1 MLLPDKEQ
9 YKIDVYNAF
18 SGSELVIASVIP
30 EEDYIEA
37 VCTKCGKIEI
47 YRYSEIGRVRC
58 SACHKKRMK
67 SRFEKVASK
76 KAESAGFSV
85 TYLSFEED
93 YIEVECLSCDY
104 RTSARFKSLDSLC
117 CPYCTVKKLS
127 ARYSVE
133 VCFYDEDDPDAFDM
147 EEDEVTL
154 LCQECGEYSWKR
166 KISDLHIN
174 SDSAMFRCNLC
185 YARENIEQYGFVED
199 CPKYD
204 SEFDAKKYPITCRR
218 CGSIQY
224 LDLND
229 SALEQIIRMLKCTDN
244 CKSDGIRE
252 RTESGAIVWCRDE
265 LDLFAVYDLT
275 RIEKY
280 VDIELDIPNTIDRD
294 IYIGY
299 DTSTND
305 YCHVFVVFNGNY
317 DEWNSKYLFFSMEA
331 HLFKPDTKLDVEV
344 IRHWPHYYKDLLENI
359 EHQFEQRIST
369 VPDRKYNALMNAY
382 LGMISAFMVA
392 SDSITRS
399 LVEIVEL
406 RRKLNEKLAH
416 KGITKIIDPWF
427 AIFKE
432 QYHCPVCQY
441 PHRRMAQICTVCGF
455 DALQKKFATE
465 EDAKEWEIRTLNP
478 LRKKYLRMQNRWF
491 LEDGI

>member
-1 MLLPDKEQ
+1 MPLPDREQ
-9 YKIDVYNAF
+9 YKLEVYNAF
-18 SGSELVIASVIP
+18 SGSDLVIASVIP

-47 YRYSEIGRVRC
+47 YRYSEIGHVRC
-58 SACHKKRMK
+58 PVCHKKRMK
-67 SRFEKVASK
+67 SRFENIASK
-76 KAESAGFSV
+76 KAESADFEV

-93 YIEVECLSCDY
+93 YIEAECLSCDY
-104 RTSARFKSLDSLC
+104 RTSVRFKSLDSLY

-127 ARYSVE
+127 ARHPVE
-133 VCFYDEDDPDAFDM
+133 VYFYDDDDPDAFDM

-166 KISDLHIN
+166 KISDFHIN

-185 YARENIEQYGFVED
+185 YARENIERYGFVED
-199 CPKYD
+199 SPKDD

-229 SALEQIIRMLKCTDN
+229 SALEQKIRTLKCTAS

-252 RTESGAIVWCRDE
+252 QTESGAIVWCRDE

-275 RIEKY
+275 RIENY
-280 VDIELDIPNTIDRD
+280 VDIELDIPNTVDRD

-317 DEWNSKYLFFSMEA
+317 DEWSSKYLFFSMEA

-344 IRHWPHYYKDLLENI
+344 IRHWPHYYKDLLKNI
-359 EHQFEQRIST
+359 ENQFDHRAFSI
-369 VPDRKYNALMNAY
+369 PDRKYNALMNAY

-406 RRKLNEKLAH
+406 RKRLNERLAH
-416 KGITKIIDPWF
+416 KGIKKTIDPWF
-427 AIFKE
+427 SVFKE

-455 DALQKKFATE
+455 EYLHKKFDDSEDAL
-465 EDAKEWEIRTLNP
+465 EWERRTIEP
-478 LRKKYLRMQNRWF
+478 LRRKYLRMQNKWF